1 MMKGMDDVVYEL
13 VNETLNVNVNA
24 IAIGTGFV
32 IEINNPRLFGR
43 YVIWK

>member
-1 MMKGMDDVVYEL
+1 MKGMDDVVYEL

-24 IAIGTGFV
+24 TPIGIGFA
-32 IEINNPRLFGR
+32 IEINNPRLFDR

>member
-24 IAIGTGFV
+24 TPPGFA
-32 IEINNPRLFGR
+32 IEINNPRLFDR